1 MVSKVK
7 IWFSTLEFKISATPL
22 CTRITPKVRPSFC
35 NSAGIAIWSVILE
48 LFNSVISPIT
58 WLFAET
64 RTEKSKYC
72 CTAKVLSELLV
83 WAVKSSVIFS
93 ASAAG
98 TWLFSNL
105 SDFKLIVTWSPLA
118 NASSMFCCNS
128 VLISAS
134 EFPEIMSFN
143 SVSGV
148 TPTCTSSTGTEG
160 SMTGTSTTGFWTAT
174 TFTGIT
180 VLSFLAKQICSPP
193 TTVAAESTQDVPAGA
208 WTADKAV
215 PASVCTVSILNA
227 KLSLPPPFTVLIKL
241 PSLSYA
247 NTVTLEVFQ
256 LFSEL
261 KAPNL

>member
-1 MVSKVK
+1 M
-7 IWFSTLEFKISATPL
+7 
-22 CTRITPKVRPSFC
+22 
-35 NSAGIAIWSVILE
+35 
-48 LFNSVISPIT
+48 
-58 WLFAET
+58 
-64 RTEKSKYC
+64 
-72 CTAKVLSELLV
+72 LV

-98 TWLFSNL
+98 TWLPSNL

-143 SVSGV
+143 SFSVSGV

-160 SMTGTSTTGFWTAT
+160 SITGTSTTGFWTAT

-193 TTVAAESTQDVPAGA
+193 TTVAAEFTQDVPAGA

-215 PASVCTVSILNA
+215 PASVCTVSILNV
-227 KLSLPPPFTVLIKL
+227 KLSLLPPFTVLIKL

-247 NTVTLEVFQ
+247 NTVTLEDLQ
-256 LFSEL
+256 LFSES